1 MTQLKISYFD
11 VDGGRAEPIRLA
23 FHLGGVAFEDYR
35 FPYTDFP
42 QEAAKTPLGQV
53 PVLYVDDVLIT
64 QSSAILR
71 YAGKLTNLYPTD
83 MYQALICDEIIDVT
97 EDIINKIVP
106 TLFLEGDAQKTARE
120 QLAQEGLPKHLR
132 YLEDKLIQQGGKY
145 LADGKLSI
153 ADLKVMS
160 VVGWLNSGGLDHL
173 PTDLVA
179 KVAPQLNQH
188 LQLISSN
195 ADIAKYYADR

>member
-1 MTQLKISYFD
+1 MTQLKVSYFD

-23 FHLGGVAFEDYR
+23 FHLGGIAFEDYR

-71 YAGKLTNLYPTD
+71 YAGKLTNLYPD
-83 MYQALICDEIIDVT
+83 DVYQALICDEVIDVA

-106 TLFLEGDAQKTARE
+106 TLFLEGDAQKVARK
-120 QLAQEGLPKHLR
+120 QLAQDGLPK
-132 YLEDKLIQQGGKY
+132 YLSHIESKLIQQGGKY
-145 LADGKLSI
+145 FADNKLSI

-160 VVGWLNSGGLDHL
+160 IVGWLNSGGLDHL

-179 KVAPQLNQH
+179 NIAPQLNQH
-188 LQLISSN
+188 MQLISSN
-195 ADIAKYYADR
+195 ADIANYYANR

>member
-23 FHLGGVAFEDYR
+23 FHLGGVAFEDHR
-35 FPYTDFP
+35 FPYPDFP

-71 YAGKLTNLYPTD
+71 YAGKLTHLYPTD
-83 MYQALICDEIIDVT
+83 LYQALICDEVIDVA

-106 TLFLEGDAQKTARE
+106 TMFLEGDAQKAARE
-120 QLAQEGLPKHLR
+120 ELAQTGLPK
-132 YLEDKLIQQGGKY
+132 YLSYIESKLVQQGGQY
-145 LADGKLSI
+145 FAENKLSI

-160 VVGWLNSGGLDHL
+160 IIGWLNSGGLDHL

-179 KVAPQLNQH
+179 QIAPQLNQH
-188 LQLISSN
+188 LKLISSN
-195 ADIAKYYADR
+195 TDIANYYASR